1 MAPPLPRRTSAVETL
16 LGHGFKGVPDQ
27 SLTREL
33 ELTPELL
40 AEDDLQLNVLDF
52 AKESFAILKQS
63 RVFELEAPAAVPM
76 DDEAT
81 DVD

>member
-1 MAPPLPRRTSAVETL
+1 MDAEQHSKAVEAL
-16 LGHGFKGVPDQ
+16 RGHGFKGVPDQ

-40 AEDDLQLNVLDF
+40 GVDDLQLKVLDF

-76 DDEAT
+76 VDEAA
-81 DVD
+81 DVDS